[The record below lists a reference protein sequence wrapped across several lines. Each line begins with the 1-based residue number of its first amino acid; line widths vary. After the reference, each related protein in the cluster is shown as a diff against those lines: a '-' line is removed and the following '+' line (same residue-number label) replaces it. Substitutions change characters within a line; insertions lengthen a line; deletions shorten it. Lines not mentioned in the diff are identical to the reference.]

1 MTTDARGPGGMIP
14 GAPVFRLKILSSDLE
29 GLAGR
34 EIAAGDGTTTIGRAD
49 DCSVVLKDLRISR
62 KHAKIESQGGS
73 IRLLDLDSANG
84 IYVGEQRVPE
94 LELSHGKQFRIG
106 GTLFEFLGPSGPPR
120 VAAPP
125 SMPPVSAAPPPP
137 SSAASHRSIP
147 PMPAPPAVPPA
158 PMAAPPPPAAAA
170 APPTQSIPPAAVHA
184 PPPRAAA
191 PAPPAV
197 PPPPPGAV
205 PPPFV
210 AAAAAAAP
218 APPRPAAPAP
228 SAVPPPPPPAP
239 PAPPAKAAP
248 ATMPPQ
254 PSPAARPAPP
264 PAAPAADEGS
274 HTVIKPRG
282 EFVVR
287 VISSK
292 GGIQAGKEYK
302 VPWGVATMGR
312 GETCTIVLEDD
323 SASRNHARIEAAATP
338 GQFKLTDTGSSNG
351 TWIDERRVTE
361 EIIAVGQKFRIGD
374 TYLECHPPV
383 IKHDA
388 TRVLSD
394 LGDLLAKEAALRL
407 SRAGEAMT
415 LGGAQV
421 VLLDDPDIVYYVV
434 SGKVELFTVTVK
446 DGKPLGARN
455 HFLTLVPG
463 EGMFGVN
470 PKHTRDSGFMAAGKG
485 GSQIR
490 KMTRSELRKIA
501 AIDAQ
506 MTGMVVRLVETWV
519 GGMSAR
525 LTRDI
530 FPRPASDVSI
540 SAGAETVIEK
550 GKRANSEKG
559 VVWLDAAPDHFVYV
573 GMSTLLPATTVPF
586 PLTQHTWLE
595 LTSDVETEEKVRGR
609 NTADMLAKGDLFA
622 GMDLFHETLCD
633 CEFINKRLA
642 LVDEYQRLQSKAR
655 QSEAAKDAAYDAI
668 GAVLAG
674 KTPSLSEGMS
684 TSSVEPVLYACRLA
698 ADAAG
703 IKVKAPADKAKDK
716 PFDDHVLS
724 IAAAS
729 RFRTRKIALRG
740 DWFKKDSGPLVG
752 LTDKGAPVALIPRGK
767 KAYDCVDATTKVRT
781 PVDAEFAATLGLFA
795 HSFYRTLPAGQPS
808 LRDLIRFGMWGLGSD
823 LRTVLLMGVIAAGL
837 GVVNPY
843 LTGQMVDTA
852 IPQGDRFGVIQLGLG
867 MLMAA
872 LAGAAFKIVQ
882 GIAVVRIESRVDYV
896 LQAALWD
903 RLLDLPPTFFREY
916 GAGDLADRAGG
927 VNAIRGLVAKAGV
940 AAVLGAMSSL
950 GYVFMM
956 AKTSAKLTGAAFVI
970 TFVLV
975 GVTTTC
981 NYLQLRHQRGEMA
994 IRGKI
999 AGLVLQLITG
1009 VGKLRVGAAE
1019 NHAFRVWATKFS
1031 QQKRVA
1037 FTVGQVQ
1044 NVSQTFGATFPSLSS
1059 LAMFGTIYYLMSTAK
1074 PGEEMAL
1081 STGAFIAFNTA
1092 FTTFMSAMQTL
1103 ADSSLSMLK
1112 AVPIYERLTPILTTQ
1127 PETDETRADPGRL
1140 KGGIMVSHVHFRY
1153 NEDSPWI
1160 LKDVSLDIKPGEF
1173 VAFVGPSGCG
1183 KSTMMRLLL
1192 GFEKPGLGALYYDGQ
1207 DFSSLDARMVRQ
1219 QLGVVL
1225 QESRVLP
1232 TDIFR
1237 NIVGTAQRS
1246 MDEAWE
1252 AAEMAGLAEDIR
1264 NMPMGMHTVV
1274 SEGGGTFSGGQR
1286 QRLMI
1291 ARALV
1296 NKPKIIFCDEATSAL
1311 DNKTQAVV
1319 TQSMDRMDATRI
1331 TIAHRLSTVANADRI
1346 FYFDAGQILESG
1358 TYDELMALNGKFAEL
1373 AKRQIV

>member
-1 MTTDARGPGGMIP
+1 
-14 GAPVFRLKILSSDLE
+14 
-29 GLAGR
+29 
-34 EIAAGDGTTTIGRAD
+34 
-49 DCSVVLKDLRISR
+49 
-62 KHAKIESQGGS
+62 
-73 IRLLDLDSANG
+73 
-84 IYVGEQRVPE
+84 
-94 LELSHGKQFRIG
+94 
-106 GTLFEFLGPSGPPR
+106 
-120 VAAPP
+120 
-125 SMPPVSAAPPPP
+125 
-137 SSAASHRSIP
+137 
-147 PMPAPPAVPPA
+147 
-158 PMAAPPPPAAAA
+158 
-170 APPTQSIPPAAVHA
+170 
-184 PPPRAAA
+184 
-191 PAPPAV
+191 
-197 PPPPPGAV
+197 
-205 PPPFV
+205 
-210 AAAAAAAP
+210 
-218 APPRPAAPAP
+218 
-228 SAVPPPPPPAP
+228 
-239 PAPPAKAAP
+239 
-248 ATMPPQ
+248 MPPQ

-264 PAAPAADEGS
+264 PPAAEGGAE
-274 HTVIKPRG
+274 HTMIKPRG

-287 VISSK
+287 VVSSK
-292 GGIQAGKEYK
+292 TGSGKEYK
-302 VPWGVATMGR
+302 VPWGVATIGR
-312 GETCTIVLEDD
+312 GESCTIVLEDD
-323 SASRNHARIEAAATP
+323 SASRAHARIEAAATP

-361 EIIAVGQKFRIGD
+361 EAIAVGQKFRIGD
-374 TYLECHPPV
+374 TYMECHPPV
-383 IKHDA
+383 VKHDA

-421 VLLDDPDIVYYVV
+421 ILLDDPNVVYYVV

-446 DGKPLGARN
+446 GGKPLGARN

-463 EGMFGVN
+463 EGMFGVD
-470 PKHTRDSGFMAAGKG
+470 PRHTRDSGFMAAGKG

-490 KMTRSELRKIA
+490 KMSRAELRKIA
-501 AIDAQ
+501 GIDTQ
-506 MTGMVVRLVETWV
+506 MAGLVGRLVDAWV

-530 FPRPASDVSI
+530 FPRPASDVSVTPG
-540 SAGAETVIEK
+540 SETIVEK
-550 GKRANSEKG
+550 GKKVNSDKG
-559 VVWLDAAPDHFVYV
+559 VVWVDVAPDHFVYV
-573 GMSTLLPATTVPF
+573 GMSTLLPATTVSF
-586 PLTQHTWLE
+586 PLTPHTWLE
-595 LTSDVETEEKVRGR
+595 LTSDVQSEAKLRGR
-609 NTADMLAKGDLFA
+609 STADLLGKGDLFA

-674 KTPSLSEGMS
+674 KTPSLSEGV
-684 TSSVEPVLYACRLA
+684 TTGSVEPVLSACRLA
-698 ADAAG
+698 AEVIG
-703 IKVKAPADKAKDK
+703 IKVKAPAEKAKDR
-716 PFDDHVLS
+716 PFDDHLGS

-729 RFRTRKIALRG
+729 RFRTRKVALRG
-740 DWFKKDSGPLVG
+740 DWFKHDSGPMVAQ
-752 LTDKGAPVALIPRGK
+752 TDKGAPVALLPRGK
-767 KAYDCVDATTKVRT
+767 RAYDCVDPATKVRT
-781 PVDAEFAATLGLFA
+781 KVDAEFAATLGLFA
-795 HSFYRTLPAGQPS
+795 HTFYRALPAGTPS
-808 LRDLIRFGMWGLGSD
+808 LRGLIKFGMRGMGGD
-823 LRTVLLMGVIAAGL
+823 LRTVLMMGAIAAGL

-843 LTGQMVDTA
+843 LTGQMVDSA
-852 IPQGDRFGVIQLGLG
+852 IPQGDRFLVVQLGLG

-872 LAGAAFKIVQ
+872 LASAAFKITQ
-882 GIAVVRIESRVDYV
+882 GIAVVRIESQVDYV
-896 LQAALWD
+896 VQAALWD
-903 RLLDLPPTFFREY
+903 RLLDLPPTFFREF
-916 GAGDLADRAGG
+916 GAGDLANRAGG
-927 VNAIRGLVAKAGV
+927 INAIRGLVAKSGV
-940 AAVLGAMSSL
+940 TAVLGAMSSL
-950 GYVFMM
+950 GYIFMM
-956 AKTSAKLTGAAFVI
+956 LKTSGKLTVAALVI
-970 TFVLV
+970 TFILV
-975 GVTTTC
+975 GVTTIC
-981 NYLQLRHQRGEMA
+981 NYLQLRYQRDEMA
-994 IRGKI
+994 VKGTI

-1031 QQKRVA
+1031 QQKRIA

-1044 NVSQTFGATFPSLSS
+1044 NFSQTFSGSFPTLSS
-1059 LAMFGTIYYLMSTAK
+1059 LAMFSTIYYLMSTAK
-1074 PGEEMAL
+1074 PGEELGL
-1081 STGAFIAFNTA
+1081 STGAFIAFNTS
-1092 FTTFMSAMQTL
+1092 FTTFMGAMQSL
-1103 ADSSLSMLK
+1103 ADSSLSLLR
-1112 AVPIYERLTPILTTQ
+1112 AVPIYERLRPILTTQ

-1153 NEDSPWI
+1153 SEDSPWI
-1160 LKDVSLDIKPGEF
+1160 LKDVTIDIKPGEF

-1207 DFSSLDARMVRQ
+1207 DFSSLDARLVRQ

-1346 FYFDAGQILESG
+1346 FYFDAGQVLESG
-1358 TYDELMALNGKFAEL
+1358 SYDELMALNGKFAEL